1 MYELKCCGGRHATRV
16 KMRGIVCFG
25 VFTGDHGQASPHPLA
40 LLNTALGDKD
50 SSDMGSAGHI

>member
-1 MYELKCCGGRHATRV
+1 
-16 KMRGIVCFG
+16 MRGIVCFG